1 MTVPPDDQGRP
12 APATPVAARW
22 HDRRVDMTPEPPAT
36 EDGPPA
42 PEPAE
47 RPSTDRLLALSD
59 GVVAIALTLLI
70 LQITVPAASSLGE
83 HSDSASALA
92 AKLAKSSDDWI
103 SYGISFYVI
112 SQFWLNHHR
121 VFRQID
127 KQVDGL
133 AAWNFAF
140 LFTIS
145 VMPFTSDLLG
155 KFNSNPLAVDIFG
168 FNLFLA
174 NLATLLMLEFG
185 DRHRLFGQGV
195 QRDPFS
201 SRVHVLTGVVVAL
214 ISIGLAWYNTTAAQC
229 SWFLF
234 AVVPQIADGILRL
247 TGRPRR
253 GRPTHI

>member
-1 MTVPPDDQGRP
+1 
-12 APATPVAARW
+12 
-22 HDRRVDMTPEPPAT
+22 MTPDQPAAEDSTPGSEPV
-36 EDGPPA
+36 
-42 PEPAE
+42 E
-47 RPSTDRLLALSD
+47 RPPTDRLLALSD

-70 LQITVPAASSLGE
+70 LQIEVPAASML
-83 HSDSASALA
+83 HHADSASELAAALA
-92 AKLAKSSDDWI
+92 KGTDDWI

-127 KQVDGL
+127 KQQDGL

-155 KFNSNPLAVDIFG
+155 KFNDNPLAIDIFG

-185 DRHRLFGQGV
+185 DRHGLLGQGV
-195 QRDPFS
+195 ERDPIS
-201 SRVHVLTGVVVAL
+201 SRVHILVGIVVAL
-214 ISIGLAWYNTTAAQC
+214 ISIGLAWYNTTLAQC
-229 SWFLF
+229 SWLLF
-234 AVVPQIADGILRL
+234 AVVPQIADAILRL
-247 TGRPRR
+247 SGRPRR
-253 GRPTHI
+253 GRQTHI

>member
-1 MTVPPDDQGRP
+1 
-12 APATPVAARW
+12 
-22 HDRRVDMTPEPPAT
+22 MTPEPPAA
-36 EDGPPA
+36 EGRPSD
-42 PEPAE
+42 PELVE

-70 LQITVPAASSLGE
+70 LQITVPTASALGKDP
-83 HSDSASALA
+83 DSASALA
-92 AKLAKSSDDWI
+92 AALAKSSDDWI
-103 SYGISFYVI
+103 SYGVSFYVI

-121 VFRQID
+121 VFRQINR
-127 KQVDGL
+127 QQDGL

-185 DRHRLFGQGV
+185 DRHRLLGQGV
-195 QRDPFS
+195 RRDPFS
-201 SRVHVLTGVVVAL
+201 SRVHVLVGVIVAM
-214 ISIGLAWYNTTAAQC
+214 ISIGLAWYSTVLAQC

-234 AVVPQIADGILRL
+234 AIVPQIADGILRL
-247 TGRPRR
+247 TGRPRQ
-253 GRPTHI
+253 GRPTHS

>member
-1 MTVPPDDQGRP
+1 
-12 APATPVAARW
+12 
-22 HDRRVDMTPEPPAT
+22 MTPEPPAA
-36 EDGPPA
+36 EGPEPA
-42 PEPAE
+42 AAPAPAE

-70 LQITVPAASSLGE
+70 LQITVPAASSLGQ

-103 SYGISFYVI
+103 SYGVSFYVI

-127 KQVDGL
+127 RQQDGL
-133 AAWNFAF
+133 AVWNFAF

-155 KFNSNPLAVDIFG
+155 KFNGNPLAVDIFG

-174 NLATLLMLEFG
+174 SVATLFMLDFG
-185 DRHRLFGQGV
+185 DRHGLVGKGV
-195 QRDPFS
+195 KRDPLS
-201 SRVHVLTGVVVAL
+201 SRVHILVGIVVGL
-214 ISIGLAWYNTTAAQC
+214 LSIGRARCHN
-229 SWFLF
+229 
-234 AVVPQIADGILRL
+234 VPG
-247 TGRPRR
+247 P
-253 GRPTHI
+253 

>member
-1 MTVPPDDQGRP
+1 V
-12 APATPVAARW
+12 ATRW
-22 HDRRVDMTPEPPAT
+22 HDRRVDMTPDHPAA
-36 EDGPPA
+36 EDSTPGS
-42 PEPAE
+42 ELIE
-47 RPSTDRLLALSD
+47 RPPTDRLLALSD

-70 LQITVPAASSLGE
+70 LQIAVPTASMLGKDP
-83 HSDSASALA
+83 DSASALA
-92 AKLAKSSDDWI
+92 HALAKSSDDWI
-103 SYGISFYVI
+103 SYGVSFYVI
-112 SQFWLNHHR
+112 AQFWLNHHR

-155 KFNSNPLAVDIFG
+155 KFNDNPLAIDIFG

-185 DRHRLFGQGV
+185 DRRGLLGEGV
-195 QRDPFS
+195 KRDRFS
-201 SRVHVLTGVVVAL
+201 SRIHILVGIVVAL
-214 ISIGLAWYNTTAAQC
+214 ISIGLAWYNTTLAQC

-234 AVVPQIADGILRL
+234 AVVPQLGDAIERFS
-247 TGRPRR
+247 RRRRR
-253 GRPTHI
+253 GAPAGR

>member
-1 MTVPPDDQGRP
+1 
-12 APATPVAARW
+12 
-22 HDRRVDMTPEPPAT
+22 MTPEPPAAAAR
-36 EDGPPA
+36 PPD
-42 PEPAE
+42 PVPAE
-47 RPSTDRLLALSD
+47 RPPTDRLLALSD

-70 LQITVPAASSLGE
+70 LQITVPAASAVGKNP
-83 HSDSASALA
+83 DSASGLA
-92 AKLAKSSDDWI
+92 AALAKSSDDWI
-103 SYGISFYVI
+103 AYGISFYVI

-155 KFNSNPLAVDIFG
+155 KFDSNPLAVDIFG

-185 DRHRLFGQGV
+185 DRHELMSHGV
-195 QRDPFS
+195 RRDRFS
-201 SRVHVLTGVVVAL
+201 SRVHVLVGVIVAL
-214 ISIGLAWYNTTAAQC
+214 ISIGLAWYSTVLAQC

-234 AVVPQIADGILRL
+234 AIVPQIADGILRL

-253 GRPTHI
+253 ARQIHI

>member
-1 MTVPPDDQGRP
+1 MTPDQPAAEGRP
-12 APATPVAARW
+12 AGSERT
-22 HDRRVDMTPEPPAT
+22 EQPP
-36 EDGPPA
+36 
-42 PEPAE
+42 
-47 RPSTDRLLALSD
+47 TDRLLALSD

-70 LQITVPAASSLGE
+70 LQITVPTAAML
-83 HSDSASALA
+83 HNHTDSASELAPALA
-92 AKLAKSSDDWI
+92 KGSDDWI
-103 SYGISFYVI
+103 SYGVSFYVI

-127 KQVDGL
+127 RQQDGL

-155 KFNSNPLAVDIFG
+155 KFDSNPLAVDIFG

-185 DRHRLFGQGV
+185 DRHGLLAPGIK
-195 QRDPFS
+195 RDRFS
-201 SRVHVLTGVVVAL
+201 SRIHVLVGVVVAL
-214 ISIGLAWYNTTAAQC
+214 ISIGLAWYNTVLAQC

-234 AVVPQIADGILRL
+234 AIVPQIADGILRL
-247 TGRPRR
+247 TGRPGR
-253 GRPTHI
+253 GRQTHL

>member
-1 MTVPPDDQGRP
+1 
-12 APATPVAARW
+12 
-22 HDRRVDMTPEPPAT
+22 MTPDKATAEDSTPGSEPI
-36 EDGPPA
+36 
-42 PEPAE
+42 E
-47 RPSTDRLLALSD
+47 RPPTDRLLALSD

-70 LQITVPAASSLGE
+70 LQIAVPTASMLGKDP
-83 HSDSASALA
+83 DSASALA
-92 AKLAKSSDDWI
+92 HALAKTSDDWI
-103 SYGISFYVI
+103 SYGVSFYVI
-112 SQFWLNHHR
+112 AQFWLNHHR

-155 KFNSNPLAVDIFG
+155 KFNDNPLAIDIFG

-185 DRHRLFGQGV
+185 DRHGLLGEGV
-195 QRDPFS
+195 KRDRFS
-201 SRVHVLTGVVVAL
+201 SRLYSLIGIVVAL
-214 ISIGLAWYNTTAAQC
+214 ISIGLAWYSTTLAQC

-234 AVVPQIADGILRL
+234 AIIPQLGDAIQRFSR
-247 TGRPRR
+247 RPRHGGPAR
-253 GRPTHI
+253 R